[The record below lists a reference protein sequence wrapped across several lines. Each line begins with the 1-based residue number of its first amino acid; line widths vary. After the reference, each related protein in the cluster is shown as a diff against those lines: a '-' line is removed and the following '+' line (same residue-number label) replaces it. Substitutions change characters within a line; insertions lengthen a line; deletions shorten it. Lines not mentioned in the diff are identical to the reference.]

1 GIRSRRAR
9 APAQPPSFRSG
20 ETELRWRFRLRGPAC
35 GSEWRLMKKKRH
47 ATPLEAVGRM
57 KDDSIVF
64 VGGFGRGGVRERL
77 IEAVCDRKLRGL
89 TIVSNNAGTSSTGI
103 ARLLEE
109 GCVRKIVCS
118 FPLAKESVV
127 FKGLYERGLVEL
139 EVVPQGTMAERIR
152 AGGAGLGGVLTP
164 TGVGTDIAEGKQVIE
179 LDGRNYL
186 LERAM
191 RADFALVKAHKVDP
205 MGNLVYRKAA
215 RNFNPIMAM
224 AADWVMVEATSEVAV

>member
-1 GIRSRRAR
+1 MKPKRKTS
-9 APAQPPSFRSG
+9 AQ
-20 ETELRWRFRLRGPAC
+20 
-35 GSEWRLMKKKRH
+35 
-47 ATPLEAVGRM
+47 EAVERM
-57 KDDSIVF
+57 HDDAVVF
-64 VGGFGRGGVRERL
+64 IGGFGRGGVPENL
-77 IEAVCDRKLRGL
+77 IEAVCQKRLRGL

-109 GCVRKIVCS
+109 GCVRKVVCS

-127 FKGLYERGLVEL
+127 FKGLYNKGLVDL

-224 AADWVMVEATSEVAV
+224 AADWVMVEATSEVAVGDLDPEAIVTPGVYVDAYVAIASAGQRMETAA